1 MQWKEYVKRLSPF
14 CRISVLELP
23 SQRSPPTRLPPR
35 ISAAIA
41 GEGKRII
48 SKIPSGSYVFSMCI
62 EGEQLS
68 SEQLAGHIAHVT
80 LEGKSSLCF
89 IIGGSFGLSDDVKK
103 ASDFRLSMSRMT
115 FPHQLARVLLVETA
129 LQSLQYKQQRENTTS
144 DSYKGGTGVL
154 LLTDAA
160 NARRFRC

>member
-1 MQWKEYVKRLSPF
+1 MVNLHVIAIGKIKEKFMRDAMEEYVKRPPPF
-14 CRISVLELP
+14 CRISVLELAESKVSSDP
-23 SQRSPPTRLPPR
+23 SPAE

-115 FPHQLARVLLVETA
+115 FPHQLARVLLVEQLYRA
-129 LQSLQYKQQRENTTS
+129 FSINNNGKYHK
-144 DSYKGGTGVL
+144 
-154 LLTDAA
+154 
-160 NARRFRC
+160 